1 MPLHIQTHNG
11 YDYMLAQDL
20 HGASQLRFQ
29 HGWNSTPIEELV
41 SIDLLLEEEELDFVR
56 DAASERLWRWYIP
69 LNTQAAI
76 TGLSELKKI
85 FLTLIKEPSLCSGRR
100 PLQKIT
106 TVHKAVTVASQ
117 PQWIHLK
124 YDLRLKDCHGG
135 GTRKILRTGD

>member
-41 SIDLLLEEEELDFVR
+41 STDLLLEEEELDFVR

-76 TGLSELKKI
+76 TGLSELKKNI
-85 FLTLIKEPSLCSGRR
+85 LNSHQRTF
-100 PLQKIT
+100 PLQRMETIT
-106 TVHKAVTVASQ
+106 ENHNCS
-117 PQWIHLK
+117 
-124 YDLRLKDCHGG
+124 
-135 GTRKILRTGD
+135 